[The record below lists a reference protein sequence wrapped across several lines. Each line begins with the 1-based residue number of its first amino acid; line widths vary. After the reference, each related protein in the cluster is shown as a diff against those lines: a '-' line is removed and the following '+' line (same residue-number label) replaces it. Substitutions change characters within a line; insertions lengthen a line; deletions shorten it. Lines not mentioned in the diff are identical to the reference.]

1 MAAACAMESSSSMGA
16 LSTGRDSDEE
26 ASFVFWLPGRGGG
39 GGAASSQFV
48 IFEEK
53 KVTEEDGGTTIVWLL
68 VPPFELPAPM
78 MLYLFVFAF
87 TVPGGTV
94 PWSTAVHLR
103 ASYLLAWQAGS

>member
-1 MAAACAMESSSSMGA
+1 MESSSSMGA

-78 MLYLFVFAF
+78 MLYLFVI
-87 TVPGGTV
+87 V
-94 PWSTAVHLR
+94 SSKAVQTNITCNKR
-103 ASYLLAWQAGS
+103 DNFRYS